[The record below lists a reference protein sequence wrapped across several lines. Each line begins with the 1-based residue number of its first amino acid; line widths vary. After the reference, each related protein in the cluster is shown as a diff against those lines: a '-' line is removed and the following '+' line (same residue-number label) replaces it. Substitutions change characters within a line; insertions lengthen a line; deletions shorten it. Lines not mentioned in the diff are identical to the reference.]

1 MKISDIL
8 KKEHVIKELNSC
20 DKKNVLDELSSFL
33 VDEGE
38 ITSKENLLVALIER
52 EKLGSTGIGE
62 NVAIPHAKISEIDKI
77 ITVFGRSKNG
87 VEFESLDQKPLN
99 FIFLV
104 IAPEN
109 STGQHLKA
117 LARISRL
124 FKNPS
129 LRESI
134 LQESTV
140 CFRAQSFDRSKMWA
154 SPIDIPFDTA
164 IPFSIKLTPYC
175 E

>member
-33 VDEGE
+33 EDEGE
-38 ITSKENLLVALIER
+38 IANKESLLAALIER

-87 VEFESLDQKPLN
+87 VEFESLDQKPVN

-109 STGQHLKA
+109 STSQHLKA

-124 FKNPS
+124 FKNAS

-134 LQESTV
+134 LRTNEVDQIYSILVDE
-140 CFRAQSFDRSKMWA
+140 DSKF
-154 SPIDIPFDTA
+154 I
-164 IPFSIKLTPYC
+164 
-175 E
+175 

>member
-8 KKEHVIKELNSC
+8 KKEHVIEELNSC

-33 VDEGE
+33 EDEGE
-38 ITSKENLLVALIER
+38 ITNKESLLAALIER

-87 VEFESLDQKPLN
+87 VEFESLDQKPVN

-109 STGQHLKA
+109 STSQHLKA

-129 LRESI
+129 LRESVLRTNEADQIYSI
-134 LQESTV
+134 LVDE
-140 CFRAQSFDRSKMWA
+140 DSKF
-154 SPIDIPFDTA
+154 I
-164 IPFSIKLTPYC
+164 
-175 E
+175 

>member
-1 MKISDIL
+1 MKITDIL
-8 KKEHVIKELNSC
+8 KKEHIIKELNSC

-33 VDEGE
+33 EDKGE

-62 NVAIPHAKISEIDKI
+62 NVAIPHAKISEIDNI

-87 VEFESLDQKPLN
+87 VEFESLDQKPVN

-104 IAPEN
+104 MAPEN
-109 STGQHLKA
+109 STGQHLKV

-129 LRESI
+129 LRESVLCANEADQIYSI
-134 LQESTV
+134 LVDE
-140 CFRAQSFDRSKMWA
+140 DSKF
-154 SPIDIPFDTA
+154 I
-164 IPFSIKLTPYC
+164 
-175 E
+175 

>member
-8 KKEHVIKELNSC
+8 KKEHIIKELDSR

-33 VDEGE
+33 ENEGE
-38 ITSKENLLVALIER
+38 ITNKENLLAALIGR

-87 VEFESLDQKPLN
+87 VEFESLDQKPVN

-109 STGQHLKA
+109 STSQHLKA

-129 LRESI
+129 LRESVLRTNEADQIYSI
-134 LQESTV
+134 LVDE
-140 CFRAQSFDRSKMWA
+140 DSKF
-154 SPIDIPFDTA
+154 I
-164 IPFSIKLTPYC
+164 
-175 E
+175 

>member
-33 VDEGE
+33 EDKGE

-62 NVAIPHAKISEIDKI
+62 NVAIPHAKISEIDNI

-87 VEFESLDQKPLN
+87 VEFESLDQKPVN

-104 IAPEN
+104 MAPEN
-109 STGQHLKA
+109 STGQHLKV

-129 LRESI
+129 LRESVLRTNEADQIYSI
-134 LQESTV
+134 LVDE
-140 CFRAQSFDRSKMWA
+140 DSKF
-154 SPIDIPFDTA
+154 I
-164 IPFSIKLTPYC
+164 
-175 E
+175 

>member
-20 DKKNVLDELSSFL
+20 DKKNVFDELSSFL
-33 VDEGE
+33 EDEGE
-38 ITSKENLLVALIER
+38 ITSKENLLTALIER

-87 VEFESLDQKPLN
+87 VEFESLDQKPVN

-109 STGQHLKA
+109 STSQHLKA

-124 FKNPS
+124 FKNAS
-129 LRESI
+129 LRESVLRTNEADQIYSI
-134 LQESTV
+134 LVDE
-140 CFRAQSFDRSKMWA
+140 DSKF
-154 SPIDIPFDTA
+154 I
-164 IPFSIKLTPYC
+164 
-175 E
+175 

>member
-8 KKEHVIKELNSC
+8 KKEHIIKELDSR

-33 VDEGE
+33 ENEGE
-38 ITSKENLLVALIER
+38 ITSKENLLAALIER

-87 VEFESLDQKPLN
+87 VEFESLDQKPVN

-109 STGQHLKA
+109 STSQHLKA

-129 LRESI
+129 LRESVLRTNEADQIYSI
-134 LQESTV
+134 LVDE
-140 CFRAQSFDRSKMWA
+140 DSKF
-154 SPIDIPFDTA
+154 I
-164 IPFSIKLTPYC
+164 
-175 E
+175 

>member
-8 KKEHVIKELNSC
+8 KKEHIIKELNSC

-33 VDEGE
+33 EDEGE
-38 ITSKENLLVALIER
+38 ITNKASLLAALIER

-87 VEFESLDQKPLN
+87 VEFESLDQKPVN

-109 STGQHLKA
+109 STSQHLKA

-129 LRESI
+129 LRESVLRTNEADQIYSI
-134 LQESTV
+134 LVDE
-140 CFRAQSFDRSKMWA
+140 DSKF
-154 SPIDIPFDTA
+154 I
-164 IPFSIKLTPYC
+164 
-175 E
+175 

>member
-1 MKISDIL
+1 MKITDIL
-8 KKEHVIKELNSC
+8 KKESIIDNLVST
-20 DKKNVLDELSSFL
+20 DKASVLEELSIFL
-33 VDEGE
+33 KSKGLVPN
-38 ITSKENLLVALIER
+38 KENLLNALMER
-52 EKLGSTGIGE
+52 EQLGSTGIGE

-87 VEFESLDQKPLN
+87 VEFESLDQKPVN

-109 STGQHLKA
+109 STSQHLKA

-129 LRESI
+129 LRESVLRTNEADQIYSI
-134 LQESTV
+134 LVDE
-140 CFRAQSFDRSKMWA
+140 DSKF
-154 SPIDIPFDTA
+154 I
-164 IPFSIKLTPYC
+164 
-175 E
+175 